1 MPRRFAARRG
11 GSAVP
16 YRILVRGEI
25 TRPLVGPLENMTLE
39 PVGDR
44 TLLRG
49 DVVDQAQL
57 QGILGWLTDL
67 GVEIISVNPADE
79 PGAE

>member
-16 YRILVRGEI
+16 YRILVRGGI
-25 TRPLVGPLENMTLE
+25 TRPLVGPLEGMTVE
-39 PVGDR
+39 STGDR
-44 TLLRG
+44 SLLRG

-57 QGILGWLTDL
+57 HGILRWLTDV

-79 PGAE
+79 PRAD

>member
-11 GSAVP
+11 GSVVP

-25 TRPLVGPLENMTLE
+25 TRPLVGPLEGMTLE
-39 PVGDR
+39 SQGDR
-44 TLLRG
+44 TLLCG

-57 QGILGWLTDL
+57 HGILRCLTDVGL
-67 GVEIISVNPADE
+67 EIISVNPADE
-79 PGAE
+79 PGVE